1 MSENGLRVLLA
12 DDDPAIHRIL
22 SKWLEKAGYEV
33 SLARDG
39 HEALA
44 AVEAHCP
51 EFVITDWD
59 MPVVNGLDL
68 CRQIREMTL
77 PHYVYVLFLTVKSSQ
92 ADMLEGLEVGADDF
106 LTKPVHQ
113 AELLARMRA
122 ASRVV
127 RLERRLSQMA
137 RTDSLTGLLTQRTFY
152 GLLDKEWR
160 RAKRYDLPLSCVML
174 DIDFFKRIN
183 DQHGHPAGDAVLK
196 AVSELLADSVR
207 GSDSVCRYGGE
218 EFCVLLPETTES
230 QAALWA
236 ERARANIS
244 KLGICV
250 GNKQLSVT
258 GSFGVAQRRDDTQ
271 TCEALVDLA
280 DQGLLCAKQS
290 GRDRVV
296 AYESL
301 CHADEVDLTA
311 PDKYSGLF
319 RGIAARHV
327 MTPMVFCLEQDE
339 TVGNAV
345 EFFLRSRIN
354 STPVVGSD
362 GKLAGML
369 SEKDLMSAM
378 VSPDCWGTAVKTVMR
393 PHVICYDEDTPIRT
407 VYEFLCRVSIRRVV
421 ITENDRPVGTISRS
435 TLLRWFRN
443 MVVSQGLVKGIEGAD
458 VPQSPNALDVQRS
471 KQRLAETAR
480 ELAHHASR
488 LEQRFQHDAEDLV
501 PFVVG
506 GATQMQE
513 LVTDLLAFSRY
524 ANEPATGAFSI
535 DASQFESTHLD

>member
-1 MSENGLRVLLA
+1 
-12 DDDPAIHRIL
+12 
-22 SKWLEKAGYEV
+22 
-33 SLARDG
+33 
-39 HEALA
+39 
-44 AVEAHCP
+44 
-51 EFVITDWD
+51 
-59 MPVVNGLDL
+59 
-68 CRQIREMTL
+68 
-77 PHYVYVLFLTVKSSQ
+77 
-92 ADMLEGLEVGADDF
+92 
-106 LTKPVHQ
+106 
-113 AELLARMRA
+113 
-122 ASRVV
+122 
-127 RLERRLSQMA
+127 MA

-160 RAKRYDLPLSCVML
+160 RATRYNLPLSCVML

-196 AVSELLADSVR
+196 AVAELLAISVR

-218 EFCVLLPETTES
+218 EFCVLLPETTEG

-236 ERARANIS
+236 ERVRSKIS
-244 KLGICV
+244 KLDV
-250 GNKQLSVT
+250 GAGGKRLAVT
-258 GSFGVAQRRDDTQ
+258 ASFGVAQRRDDTQ

-301 CHADEVDLTA
+301 CNAEELDLTA

-327 MTPMVFCLEQDE
+327 MTPMVFCLHQNE
-339 TVGNAV
+339 TVGRAV
-345 EFFLRSRIN
+345 EFFLRSRVN
-354 STPVVGSD
+354 STPVVDVD

-378 VSPDCWGTAVKTVMR
+378 VSPDCWSAAVSAVMR

-407 VYEFLCRVSIRRVV
+407 IYEFLCRVSIRRVV
-421 ITENDRPVGTISRS
+421 ITQDDRPIGTISRS

-443 MVVSQGLVKGIEGAD
+443 LVVSQGLVESDDLPKN
-458 VPQSPNALDVQRS
+458 PTALDVQRS

-480 ELAHHASR
+480 ELALHASR
-488 LEQRFQHDAEDLV
+488 LQQRFQHDAEDLV

-524 ANEPATGAFSI
+524 ANDPANGAVSI
-535 DASQFESTHLD
+535 DSLQFESTHLD

>member
-1 MSENGLRVLLA
+1 MSETGLRVLVA
-12 DDDPAIHRIL
+12 DDDPSIHRIL
-22 SKWLEKAGYEV
+22 AKWLEKAGYQV
-33 SLARDG
+33 SHAHDG
-39 HEALA
+39 NEALTA
-44 AVEAHCP
+44 IESECP

-59 MPVVNGLDL
+59 MPVVNGLEL

-92 ADMLEGLEVGADDF
+92 ADMLQGLEVGADDF
-106 LTKPVHQ
+106 LIKPVHQ

-160 RAKRYDLPLSCVML
+160 RAVRYALPLSCVML

-183 DQHGHPAGDAVLK
+183 DQHGHPAGDAVLRM
-196 AVSELLADSVR
+196 VSELLAQSVR

-236 ERARANIS
+236 ERVRLNIS
-244 KLGICV
+244 KLEISA
-250 GNKQLSVT
+250 GNKRLSVT
-258 GSFGVAQRRDDTQ
+258 ASFGVAQRRDDTQ

-280 DQGLLCAKQS
+280 DQGLLCSKQS

-301 CHADEVDLTA
+301 CNAEELDLTA
-311 PDKYSGLF
+311 PDKYGGLF
-319 RGIAARHV
+319 QGIAARHV
-327 MTPMVFCLEQDE
+327 MTPMVFCLRQDE
-339 TVGNAV
+339 TVGNAL

-354 STPVVGSD
+354 STPVVD
-362 GKLAGML
+362 AADQLVGML
-369 SEKDLMSAM
+369 SEKDLMAAM
-378 VSPDCWGTAVKTVMR
+378 ISPDCWSTPIQAVMR
-393 PHVICYDEDTPIRT
+393 PHVICYEEDTPIRT
-407 VYEFLCRVSIRRVV
+407 IYEFLCRVSIRRVV
-421 ITENDRPVGTISRS
+421 ITVDNRPTGTISRS

-443 MVVSQGLVKGIEGAD
+443 LVASRGLVDGDD
-458 VPQSPNALDVQRS
+458 VPKNPKALDAQRS

-480 ELAHHASR
+480 ELALHASR
-488 LEQRFQHDAEDLV
+488 LERCFQEDAEDLV

-524 ANEPATGAFSI
+524 ANAPAEGALNFDSM
-535 DASQFESTHLD
+535 QFESTHLD